1 MNWLTWSA
9 AGTALM
15 IFCLRICDV
24 SVGTV
29 RVLFTVKGHRLLGS
43 TLGIVES
50 AIWIFAISRLF
61 GKVNDPMSMA
71 GWALGFGAGTAI
83 GITIEQWIGHGHVL
97 VRVISPR
104 HAVRLKSLL
113 VSEGFGVTSLNGQ
126 GRDGAEVV
134 VLFVVAPRRRQRLVL
149 ENIQHIDPDAFI
161 TVEPVNQAI
170 GGYPTSAAADPA
182 LVIAPAASGI
192 K

>member
-29 RVLFTVKGHRLLGS
+29 RVLFTVKGHRLIGAS
-43 TLGIVES
+43 LGIVES
-50 AIWIFAISRLF
+50 AVWIFAISRLF
-61 GKVNDPMSMA
+61 GKVSDPLSMA
-71 GWALGFGAGTAI
+71 GWALGFGAGTAV
-83 GITIEQWIGHGHVL
+83 GITLEQWIGHGHVL

-113 VSEGFGVTSLNGQ
+113 VSEGFGVTSVNGQ
-126 GRDGAEVV
+126 GRDGGDVV
-134 VLFVVAPRRRQRLVL
+134 VMFVVSPRRRQRLVL
-149 ENIQHIDPDAFI
+149 QNIQHVDPDAFI

-170 GGYPTSAAADPA
+170 GGYPATAAESAYVAAP
-182 LVIAPAASGI
+182 APAAM
-192 K
+192 KK

>member
-1 MNWLTWSA
+1 MQWLTWSA

-29 RVLFTVKGHRLLGS
+29 RVLYTIKGYRLTGALLG
-43 TLGIVES
+43 IIES

-61 GKVNDPMSMA
+61 AKVDNPLTMA
-71 GWALGFGAGTAI
+71 GWALGFGTGTAV
-83 GITIEQWIGHGHVL
+83 GITFEQWIGQGHVL
-97 VRVISPR
+97 VRIISPR

-113 VSEGFGVTSLNGQ
+113 VNEGFGVTSVVGQ

-134 VLFVVAPRRRQRLVL
+134 ILFVVSPRRKKDLVL
-149 ENIQHIDPDAFI
+149 RNVQELDADAFI

-170 GGYPTSAAADPA
+170 GGYPASADAGLALTPA
-182 LVIAPAASGI
+182 PSAM
-192 K
+192 KK